1 MTHTRWDELERGR
14 TIERHLKKRT
24 MKNEEKKRE
33 ETEKMECRQVQLE
46 DSNRWREMVS
56 KRRAI

>member
-14 TIERHLKKRT
+14 TIKRHLKKRT

-33 ETEKMECRQVQLE
+33 KRGDRKNVSAEKY
-46 DSNRWREMVS
+46 N
-56 KRRAI
+56 